1 MFFTSALLSLFLAFS
16 LSSVAVSGFTYER
29 LDKTKAMLLVV
40 DQQEGLFLLARDRD
54 QVHFRSDIIAHAAL
68 AKVFDLPTVLTS
80 SSETGPNGLIPH
92 EVVDMHPNATFIK
105 RQGEVDAWDNEDF
118 RNAVKA
124 TNRTQVILSGITTDV
139 CATFLS
145 LSLLEAGYSVWHNVD
160 ASGTFDVRT
169 ANDANDRMR
178 AAGVHVLSSFA
189 IASELM
195 RDWRATPGAKEMV
208 PFFDTYLPDYGMLA
222 RAHDSAINDGVPSGL
237 PTESE

>member
-1 MFFTSALLSLFLAFS
+1 MFFASALLSCVLAFQ
-16 LSSVAVSGFTYER
+16 LSSVGVAGYTYNR

-54 QVHFRSDIIAHAAL
+54 QVHFRNDIFAHSAL
-68 AKVFDLPTVLTS
+68 AKVFDLPVVITS

-92 EVVDMHPNATFIK
+92 EVIDMHPEAPFIK

-118 RNAVKA
+118 RNAVYA
-124 TNRTQVILSGITTDV
+124 ANRTQVIVSGITTDV

-145 LSLLEAGYSVWHNVD
+145 LSLLEAGFQVWHNVD

-178 AAGVHVLSSFA
+178 HAGVNVLSSFA

-208 PFFDTYLPDYGMLA
+208 PFFDTYLPTYGMLA
-222 RAHDSAINDGVPSGL
+222 RGHDSAIENGTLSGL
-237 PTESE
+237 PLETE